1 MNIKHMPS
9 LCFHKA
15 LLFPDRE
22 PQVDGQSLEDAAA
35 VTSAPKSG
43 SAIHVAPKSK
53 AAIPKGRPQN
63 TRRLEIEEALT
74 KRMERNQV
82 KATRAMMEEMHLS
95 EIQV

>member
-1 MNIKHMPS
+1 MNIEHMPS

-22 PQVDGQSLEDAAA
+22 PQVDGQSLEDDAA

-43 SAIHVAPKSK
+43 SAIHAAPKSGS
-53 AAIPKGRPQN
+53 AIHEGRPQN

-82 KATRAMMEEMHLS
+82 KATRAMMEEKHQS
-95 EIQV
+95 ETKV